1 MILVSIIY
9 NLVASALY
17 LGVAGGFTLEWLVGF
32 VKEAN
37 NLKGSSGGTLLNQ
50 LLASIK
56 KACADTAKLFAD
68 TPDVA
73 TMEEKFLAYMGRH
86 GGTMADHKAAI
97 DKSVHQFRATVA
109 KLKVPEA
116 QADPDKDAAAA
127 TTISADILDMILIFT
142 MTTLLRNPAVA
153 NKKETALR
161 GQLKSVRDQLLT
173 SSAKEAVPHLLKEV
187 AELLG
192 EQVVTGLAAPSVASA
207 AHSLS
212 GAEDAADEKEE
223 ETPAADKAKKANR
236 ATGRGRGRAAAGRG
250 TATAGRK
257 PRPPPA
263 VASSDDPKPKRQRK
277 EKES

>member
-1 MILVSIIY
+1 M
-9 NLVASALY
+9 ASALY

-37 NLKGSSGGTLLNQ
+37 NLKGSSGGTQLNQ

-56 KACADTAKLFAD
+56 KACADTAKLLAD

-97 DKSVHQFRATVA
+97 DKSVLQFRATVA
-109 KLKVPEA
+109 KLKVPED

-127 TTISADILDMILIFT
+127 TIISADILDMILIFT

-153 NKKETALR
+153 NKKETSLR

-192 EQVVTGLAAPSVASA
+192 EQVVTGLAAPPVASA

-212 GAEDAADEKEE
+212 GAGDAADEEEE

-236 ATGRGRGRAAAGRG
+236 ATGRGRGRGRAAAGRG

-277 EKES
+277 KKES

>member
-37 NLKGSSGGTLLNQ
+37 NLKGSSGGTQLNQ

-109 KLKVPEA
+109 KLKGAGGPGGSG
-116 QADPDKDAAAA
+116 QGCRCCHNRLGRHPGHD
-127 TTISADILDMILIFT
+127 LDLHDD
-142 MTTLLRNPAVA
+142 N
-153 NKKETALR
+153 
-161 GQLKSVRDQLLT
+161 
-173 SSAKEAVPHLLKEV
+173 
-187 AELLG
+187 
-192 EQVVTGLAAPSVASA
+192 LAAEPC
-207 AHSLS
+207 
-212 GAEDAADEKEE
+212 
-223 ETPAADKAKKANR
+223 
-236 ATGRGRGRAAAGRG
+236 
-250 TATAGRK
+250 GRK
-257 PRPPPA
+257 
-263 VASSDDPKPKRQRK
+263 
-277 EKES
+277 